1 MVKIK
6 KDISTVLA
14 ERAEALATGR
24 AHHSLDR
31 GDEFV
36 TFRLGQELYG
46 ISSELVGEVF
56 PAREITP
63 LPAVPDFIVGV
74 VNLRGKIVSVNDLK
88 VILDLPKSS
97 APDRFILVLRSPS
110 MEIGLLVEP
119 PVDVMTAPPHSLA
132 PPLPSS
138 SGIEDYISGIQ
149 DDVVI
154 LKGDR
159 ILSDRRLIVNR
170 EL

>member
-1 MVKIK
+1 MK
-6 KDISTVLA
+6 KDVSTVLE
-14 ERAEALATGR
+14 ERAEALASGR
-24 AHHSLDR
+24 AQNSLDK

-88 VILDLPKSS
+88 AILDLPKSS

-119 PVDVMTAPPHSLA
+119 PVDVMTAPSHSLG

-138 SGIEDYISGIQ
+138 SGIEDYISGIHE
-149 DDVVI
+149 DVVI